1 MASVLEP
8 KDDQPVYAN
17 SPKFVFT
24 KSDEKATAYRL
35 QIRAKG
41 AVEATYDSGIAM
53 LPGRV
58 GSTVGVVACEITP
71 PVYADA
77 PVYAGI
83 TTNRLVFADGTN
95 YEWRVALY
103 DAKYNATSDDGDL
116 SSEWSSWA
124 SFVMDV
130 GNVKRNPDLPTGYGT
145 AKVAVRYFGPAAC
158 DQAKIVVE
166 AYENA
171 DFRGQALAQIRLSG
185 DETLLRDAKDLK
197 THNALFRGLKP
208 TRLFF
213 RAFYD
218 QNDNGTRDKWENWE

>member
-1 MASVLEP
+1 MWLNKDAQRIGVELINSAVYSVYEYDVEGKTNRSVLAKFTKEFPSERPMASVVEP

-77 PVYAGI
+77 PV
-83 TTNRLVFADGTN
+83 
-95 YEWRVALY
+95 
-103 DAKYNATSDDGDL
+103 
-116 SSEWSSWA
+116 
-124 SFVMDV
+124 
-130 GNVKRNPDLPTGYGT
+130 
-145 AKVAVRYFGPAAC
+145 
-158 DQAKIVVE
+158 
-166 AYENA
+166 
-171 DFRGQALAQIRLSG
+171 
-185 DETLLRDAKDLK
+185 
-197 THNALFRGLKP
+197 
-208 TRLFF
+208 
-213 RAFYD
+213 
-218 QNDNGTRDKWENWE
+218 